1 MSIPS
6 EKIKLENNKTFEIT
20 TDNIKY
26 NLIISYDE
34 NLLCFEIEKVDQFPK
49 KEYYLYLNKEQ
60 LSKINIFFLQFKSIP
75 AIFDGLK
82 FIIESN
88 NLSIFEK
95 GNNMQIQIINPFNKT
110 SFNVDIPIKEK
121 NLKD

>member
-1 MSIPS
+1 MNIPS

-34 NLLCFEIEKVDQFPK
+34 KLLCFEIEKVDQFPK
-49 KEYYLYLNKEQ
+49 KEYYLYFNKEQ
-60 LSKINIFFLQFKSIP
+60 LSKINIFFLQFESIS
-75 AIFDGLK
+75 AIFGGLK

-95 GNNMQIQIINPFNKT
+95 GNNMQIQIINPFNNN
-110 SFNVDIPIKEK
+110 SFNVDIPIKE
-121 NLKD
+121 